1 MDPQSAG
8 SMLIMTGVVLVLIAG
23 YRLRAPRSSEA
34 QNREDQVPE
43 TQETDAE
50 EKMPRIGKILRA
62 NPHGN
67 PIWVWVGRLGSFMAL
82 VGGMLL
88 ILDYYR
94 HGA

>member
-1 MDPQSAG
+1 MDAQSAG

-23 YRLRAPRSSEA
+23 YRLRAPQSSEA
-34 QNREDQVPE
+34 QNREDRAPE
-43 TQETDAE
+43 TEAE
-50 EKMPRIGKILRA
+50 EKIPRIGKILRA

-67 PIWVWVGRLGSFMAL
+67 PVWVGRLGSFMAL

-94 HGA
+94 HGP

>member
-1 MDPQSAG
+1 MDAQSAG

-23 YRLRAPRSSEA
+23 YRLRAPQSSEA
-34 QNREDQVPE
+34 QNREDRAPE
-43 TQETDAE
+43 TEAE

-67 PIWVWVGRLGSFMAL
+67 PVWVWVGRLGSFMAL